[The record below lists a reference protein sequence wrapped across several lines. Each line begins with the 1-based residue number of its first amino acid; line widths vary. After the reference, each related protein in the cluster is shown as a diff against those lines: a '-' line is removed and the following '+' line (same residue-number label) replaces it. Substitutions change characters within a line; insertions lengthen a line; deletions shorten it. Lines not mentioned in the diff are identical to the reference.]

1 MAESTKPRLIVIFSL
16 SFGRNS
22 SIFPIARS
30 IRRPSAWMEYGWSDA
45 AYKVVL
51 KNFSKGISWGK
62 PKGKLSR
69 SYRN

>member
-1 MAESTKPRLIVIFSL
+1 
-16 SFGRNS
+16 
-22 SIFPIARS
+22 
-30 IRRPSAWMEYGWSDA
+30 MEYGWSDA